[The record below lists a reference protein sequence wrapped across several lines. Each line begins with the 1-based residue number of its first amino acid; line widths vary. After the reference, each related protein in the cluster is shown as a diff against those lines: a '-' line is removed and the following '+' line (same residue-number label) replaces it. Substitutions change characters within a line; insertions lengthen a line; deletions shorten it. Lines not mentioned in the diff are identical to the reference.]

1 MKTPTNEQIIEIFRK
16 SFIPINKVESQGREN
31 GMICTISRGTPKF
44 FSTYYCAYCF
54 YNERN
59 MLKN

>member
-1 MKTPTNEQIIEIFRK
+1 MTNEQIIGIFRK
-16 SFIPINKVESQGREN
+16 SLIRISKVEDKGREN

-44 FSTYYCAYCF
+44 FSTYHCAYCF